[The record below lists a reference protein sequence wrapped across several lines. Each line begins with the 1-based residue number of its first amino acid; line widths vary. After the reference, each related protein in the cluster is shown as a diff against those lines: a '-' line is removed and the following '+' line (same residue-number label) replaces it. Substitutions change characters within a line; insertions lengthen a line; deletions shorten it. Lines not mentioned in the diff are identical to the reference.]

1 MAIKQDVD
9 FSKLVLYGYLI
20 HHQDPRI
27 LKYYAQTRRRSDGLP
42 YPAWLAMGNATASE
56 SPEPVVEPPQT
67 QHEGLGQ
74 LYGLPVPLALRK
86 KRKCLLLKIIYVALC
101 IINILLS
108 IAVIAVTIST
118 AITMRI
124 FAVDQSGRLVAM
136 ILLSV
141 LAAVTLSITIYAMVG
156 ILRRH
161 LRILHVASVVLVILA
176 VIQALILAVSVRV
189 TERDELNLSI
199 ALSESFKL
207 AIADNPRHVR
217 LWSIMQN
224 DLQCCAVY
232 GPQDY
237 RNPKLPPYFAPDVPI
252 SCCPN
257 YMADR
262 SELVQERERQA
273 CKAKRL
279 YSEYGC
285 RNPVINMY
293 TGYSKT
299 VVAVTSFHIGIMVII
314 AILGCL
320 VSKRLKTKGKTGA
333 VLEAAPPQ
341 AAETSKQPAKTKT
354 SAKV

>member
-1 MAIKQDVD
+1 MSIKDDVD
-9 FSKLVLYGYLI
+9 FSKLVIYGYLI
-20 HHQDPRI
+20 NHQDPRI
-27 LKYYAQTRRRSDGLP
+27 LKYYAQIRRRSDGLP
-42 YPAWLAMGNATASE
+42 YPAWLAMGNAAASE
-56 SPEPVVEPPQT
+56 SPESVVEPPQT

-74 LYGLPVPLALRK
+74 LYGLPVPLALQK
-86 KRKCLLLKIIYVALC
+86 KKKCLLLKIIYVTLC
-101 IINILLS
+101 VINILLS
-108 IAVIAVTIST
+108 IAVIAVTVST

-156 ILRRH
+156 ILRNHIRK
-161 LRILHVASVVLVILA
+161 LHVASVVLVILA
-176 VIQALILAVSVRV
+176 VIQALIIAVAVRI
-189 TERDELNLSI
+189 TTRDELNLSI
-199 ALSESFKL
+199 SLSESFKL
-207 AIADNPRHVR
+207 ALADNPRHVR

-237 RNPKLPPYFAPDVPI
+237 RNPSLPPYFSPDVPI
-252 SCCPN
+252 SCCPS

-279 YSEYGC
+279 YNEYGC
-285 RNPVINMY
+285 RNPVIEMY
-293 TGYSKT
+293 TQCSKT
-299 VVAVTSFHIGIMVII
+299 VVAVTSFHIGLIIII
-314 AILGCL
+314 AILGCI
-320 VSKRLKTKGKTGA
+320 VTKRLKKKCNTGM

-341 AAETSKQPAKTKT
+341 AAESRQAVKPKT